1 MGECPE
7 CGCCCAGAC
16 CPSPVGIP
24 LHSQD
29 KIGMACAEE
38 DSEEEV
44 DVFEEDDPILPPP
57 VGHPHHLPLPLH
69 LNVDRDGMN
78 TVDTDNIDM
87 KTPQP
92 PLPPPSEPPPPPMLP
107 VPFIRCVKKGMDI
120 VDTDD
125 IDKKKP
131 QPPLPPPSEPP
142 PRLLE
147 LPVRFIRCDKN
158 SMHTVDPDNISK
170 TKPMPPL
177 PPPLNEPP
185 LLLPVPE
192 PSRCDKKD
200 VGTDKG
206 EGKKK
211 LPAFQ
216 RGLKRKLSPVDISD

>member
-1 MGECPE
+1 
-7 CGCCCAGAC
+7 
-16 CPSPVGIP
+16 
-24 LHSQD
+24 
-29 KIGMACAEE
+29 MACAEE

-69 LNVDRDGMN
+69 LNVDRNGMN

-87 KTPQP
+87 
-92 PLPPPSEPPPPPMLP
+92 
-107 VPFIRCVKKGMDI
+107 
-120 VDTDD
+120 
-125 IDKKKP
+125 KKP

-192 PSRCDKKD
+192 LSRCDKKD